1 MTKYTIIV
9 GEIIF
14 SPTHALINSIDEV
27 YQASSDEELEA
38 LEDTFDRDATQDKGK
53 DYLTIETYTGRI
65 EVANETLKALIWG

>member
-27 YQASSDEELEA
+27 YQAETLQELEA
-38 LEDTFDRDATQDKGK
+38 LEDSFDDSGL
-53 DYLTIETYTGRI
+53 DYLTLEVYTGRI

>member
-27 YQASSDEELEA
+27 YQAETLQELEA
-38 LEDTFDRDATQDKGK
+38 LEDSFDDSGL
-53 DYLTIETYTGRI
+53 DYLTLEVYEGRI